1 MLVFPDFAATVSGD
15 RSFQLV
21 DASTDGLRAVIG
33 QEQIDGTTHRI
44 TVLRRM
50 ALPSEKTWSTT
61 ELERAAIVGAVKT
74 ICQLFYGI
82 PFVVVSYHQPLK
94 KVESLAAKVNRV
106 PRWFGVLNAY
116 TYQRVYRPGN

>member
-21 DASTDGLRAVIG
+21 DASADGLRAVIG

-82 PFVVVSYHQPLK
+82 PLVVVSYHQPLK